1 MTERCVDFHPTF
13 GGIVGASGQENA
25 TLDKRIDDSE
35 RLLFRYDDDGGERS
49 GGRTE
54 ERSDGKGDRKGRRK

>member
-13 GGIVGASGQENA
+13 GGIVGASGNENCV
-25 TLDKRIDDSE
+25 LDKRIDDSE

-49 GGRTE
+49 RRRQI
-54 ERSDGKGDRKGRRK
+54 EREREREIERERER